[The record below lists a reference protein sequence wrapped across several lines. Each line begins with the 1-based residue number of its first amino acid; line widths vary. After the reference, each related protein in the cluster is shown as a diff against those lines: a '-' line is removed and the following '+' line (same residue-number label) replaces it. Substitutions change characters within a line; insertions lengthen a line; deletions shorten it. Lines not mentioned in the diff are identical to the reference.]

1 MDTMQRM
8 LKTAVVLL
16 LAVLATPV
24 NMQGAPGTGKVVVCP
39 LDWMVD
45 DAMVVVVK
53 RAVRE
58 AKGAAAL
65 VFEIDTPGGR
75 VDSAID
81 ITNTIMGASCPTI
94 AHVKGMGA
102 ISAGAL
108 ISYSCK
114 NIVMAPG
121 TNIGA
126 SAPIMM
132 GMEQVPQDVDEKTKS
147 FLRSRYRALGEENGH
162 DPLLGEAMVDDRI
175 EIHGRKDE
183 AGRYSFIK
191 INKVEAPQPS
201 ATPDQTPGL
210 PISLD
215 PMEEAIKN
223 AAEKVA
229 KELIGAKPLPKNLP
243 LADDDTSEPRLLPD
257 GSEMVCAAGELLT
270 LTTNEALRYGLIP
283 LKATTLDE
291 ALAHFGYE
299 KAPRENIERTWS
311 EKLFSWLT
319 SPLISGLLLMI
330 GVAGIYIEFKTP
342 GFGAPGIIGI
352 TCLAL
357 LLGSYL
363 MIGLADWIDLLL
375 VLAGL
380 ILLVVEIFFIPSF
393 GAAGVAGG
401 VCLILG
407 LYLSLTRVPIP
418 QYAWDYDRLADAG
431 QTMAVGVSLF
441 AVFVLATWK
450 LFPKTPF
457 YHWVVLTTTQQP
469 DQGYIVQTAEQ
480 QTSAVGLKG
489 VAATML
495 RPAGRGRFGDTTFD
509 IVTRGE
515 FIEPGTPVEIIEA
528 DGNRYVVKAIG

>member
-1 MDTMQRM
+1 M
-8 LKTAVVLL
+8 LPVMFLLCVAV
-16 LAVLATPV
+16 PV
-24 NMQGAPGTGKVVVCP
+24 NPEDAPGAGKVVVCP

-45 DAMVVVVK
+45 DAMAVVVE

-58 AKGAAAL
+58 AQGATAL

-81 ITNTIMGASCPTI
+81 ITNTIMGAGCPTI
-94 AHVKGMGA
+94 AYIKGMGA

-114 NIVMAPG
+114 HIVMAPG

-175 EIHGRKDE
+175 EIHGVKDSE
-183 AGRYSFIK
+183 GRYTFVK
-191 INKVEAPQPS
+191 ISKVETPEQAAAPDGTPS
-201 ATPDQTPGL
+201 L
-210 PISLD
+210 PVSLD
-215 PMEEAIKN
+215 PMEEAIKK

-229 KELIGAKPLPKNLP
+229 KEIIKAKPLPQNVP
-243 LADDDTSEPRLLPD
+243 VADDDTAEPRMLPD
-257 GSEMVCAAGELLT
+257 GSELVCAADELLT
-270 LTTNEALRYGLIP
+270 LTSNEALRYGLIP
-283 LKATTLDE
+283 LKASTLDE
-291 ALAHFGYE
+291 VLAHFGYE
-299 KAPRENIERTWS
+299 KAPRETVARTWS
-311 EKLFSWLT
+311 EKLFTWLT

-363 MIGLADWIDLLL
+363 MIGLADWVDLLL
-375 VLAGL
+375 VGVGL
-380 ILLVVEIFFIPSF
+380 VLLFVEIFFIPSF
-393 GAAGVAGG
+393 GAVGIVGG
-401 VCLILG
+401 VCLIAG

-418 QYAWDYDRLADAG
+418 EYSWDYDRLADAG
-431 QTMAVGVSLF
+431 KTMAVGVSLF
-441 AVFVLATWK
+441 IVFLIATWR
-450 LFPKTPF
+450 LLPKTPF
-457 YHWVVLTTTQQP
+457 YHWVVLTTTQKP
-469 DQGYIVQTAEQ
+469 EQGYIVQTEDQ
-480 QTSAVGLKG
+480 RRSAVGLKG
-489 VAATML
+489 VASTML
-495 RPAGRGRFGDTTFD
+495 RPAGRGRFGDTTYD

-515 FIEPGTPVEIIEA
+515 FIEPGVPVEIIEA
-528 DGNRYVVKAIG
+528 DGNRYVVKARK